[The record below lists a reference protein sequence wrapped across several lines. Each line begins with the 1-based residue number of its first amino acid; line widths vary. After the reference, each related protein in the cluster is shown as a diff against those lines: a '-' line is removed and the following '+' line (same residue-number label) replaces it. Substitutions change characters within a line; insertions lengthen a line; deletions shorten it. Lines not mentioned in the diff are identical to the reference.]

1 MDPEN
6 RASVWLIEDNEAYR
20 RTIGRVINRLEGFS
34 CPQAF
39 AWCEEA
45 IKLLKCGET
54 PDVILLDVGLPGMN
68 GLEGIRLI
76 KSISPSTHVIM
87 LTVFDDHE
95 KIFRSICA
103 GASGYLLKTSSEENI
118 ALAIR
123 EVMQGGAAMARD
135 LADGLRIHFSVPQVS
150 LRLWNV
156 APDHAGEWFTGGV
169 SDDARIFANS
179 LRAPYC
185 GPNNDFEAVRWL
197 EDPAAVRSTVMLPL
211 GQPGQTFGMLVMGSP
226 DPDRFTTVMGTDF
239 LVHIAATASTALAPL
254 RA

>member
-20 RTIGRVINRLEGFS
+20 RTIRRVINRLDGLS

-39 AWCEEA
+39 AWCEQA
-45 IKLLKCGET
+45 IKLLESASVAA

-68 GLEGIRLI
+68 GLEGIRVI

-123 EVMQGGAAMARD
+123 EVMNGGAAMTPTIAQKV
-135 LADGLRIHFSVPQVS
+135 I
-150 LRLWNV
+150 
-156 APDHAGEWFTGGV
+156 EM
-169 SDDARIFANS
+169 FANLAAPKEDYGLTAREREILNLAVEGLIKKEIADRLGLS
-179 LRAPYC
+179 FHTVDAHLRSIYTKLQVNTRA
-185 GPNNDFEAVRWL
+185 GAV
-197 EDPAAVRSTVMLPL
+197 SK
-211 GQPGQTFGMLVMGSP
+211 
-226 DPDRFTTVMGTDF
+226 
-239 LVHIAATASTALAPL
+239 ALKEHL
-254 RA
+254 F

>member
-1 MDPEN
+1 MRRMDPEN

-123 EVMQGGAAMARD
+123 EVMQGGAAMTPSIAQKV
-135 LADGLRIHFSVPQVS
+135 I
-150 LRLWNV
+150 
-156 APDHAGEWFTGGV
+156 EM
-169 SDDARIFANS
+169 FANLAGPKEDYGLTAREREILNLAVEGLIKKEIADRLGLS
-179 LRAPYC
+179 FHTVDAHLRSIYTKLQVNTRA
-185 GPNNDFEAVRWL
+185 GAV
-197 EDPAAVRSTVMLPL
+197 SK
-211 GQPGQTFGMLVMGSP
+211 
-226 DPDRFTTVMGTDF
+226 
-239 LVHIAATASTALAPL
+239 ALKEHL
-254 RA
+254 S